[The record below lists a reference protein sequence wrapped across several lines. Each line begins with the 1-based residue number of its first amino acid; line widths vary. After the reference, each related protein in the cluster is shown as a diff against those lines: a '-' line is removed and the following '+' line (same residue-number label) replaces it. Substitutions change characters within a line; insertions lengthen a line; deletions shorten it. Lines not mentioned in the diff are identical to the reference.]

1 MQEVVVEA
9 EKVEKVSDATV
20 DIDATLIQPLPTL
33 ELQLAKEEA
42 PIKSNS
48 IENFKPISSKLTK
61 DDELCEHLL
70 LLFFYYEFD
79 DIYFSHLS
87 SVHQGW
93 NNVLFSTKRLAK
105 RV

>member
-1 MQEVVVEA
+1 MQDVIVEA
-9 EKVEKVSDATV
+9 ETVEKVSDATV

-48 IENFKPISSKLTK
+48 DENLKPISSKLTK

-70 LLFFYYEFD
+70 FFYIEFD
-79 DIYFSHLS
+79 DIYFSYLS

-105 RV
+105 RI